1 MTRVAPDGSCPAP
14 DRTGRNGT
22 EKSRTDRS
30 GPGRRGP
37 GNRPSVLLSR
47 AGVTAMLGLAAL
59 YTLLPMLWLLLS
71 STKSRQDLFATN
83 GFAPG
88 KDFALVDNLK
98 YLFQVDNGIFLRWL
112 LNTVLYAGVGS
123 LLATVFSVAAGY
135 TFDKLNFPGK
145 ERLFSFVLLGVMVP
159 GTAMA
164 IPLYLLAAKAG
175 LVNTFW
181 GVFIPGLVFPFGVY
195 LARVFSASYIPNE
208 VLEAARVDG
217 AGEFR
222 TFCRIGLPMIAP
234 GFVTIFLFQFTQ
246 IWNSFFLPLV
256 MLSDKDLFPVNLGL
270 YVWYSSALSQGHPQD
285 YLLAI
290 VGSLVS
296 VVPLVILFLMLQR
309 FWKSGMTAGA
319 VK

>member
-1 MTRVAPDGSCPAP
+1 
-14 DRTGRNGT
+14 
-22 EKSRTDRS
+22 
-30 GPGRRGP
+30 
-37 GNRPSVLLSR
+37 
-47 AGVTAMLGLAAL
+47 MLALAAL
-59 YTLLPMLWLLLS
+59 YTLLPMLWLVLS

-98 YLFQVDNGIFLRWL
+98 YLFEVDNGIFLRWL

-135 TFDKLNFPGK
+135 AFDKLNFPGK
-145 ERLFSFVLLGVMVP
+145 EKLFSFVLLGVMVP

-164 IPLYLLAAKAG
+164 IPLYLIAAKAG

-222 TFCRIGLPMIAP
+222 TFCRIALPMIAP

-296 VVPLVILFLMLQR
+296 VVPLVVLFLMLQR

>member
-1 MTRVAPDGSCPAP
+1 MTQPTTRTAPAP
-14 DRTGRNGT
+14 R
-22 EKSRTDRS
+22 
-30 GPGRRGP
+30 GPGR
-37 GNRPSVLLSR
+37 RPSVLLSK

-59 YTLLPMLWLLLS
+59 YTLLPMLWLVLS

-88 KDFALVDNLK
+88 DDFALFDNLQ
-98 YLFQVDNGIFLRWL
+98 YLFEVDNGIFLRWL
-112 LNTVLYAGVGS
+112 LNTILYAGVGA

-135 TFDKLNFPGK
+135 AFDKLNFPGK
-145 ERLFSFVLLGVMVP
+145 ERIFSLVLLGVMVP

-164 IPLYLLAAKAG
+164 IPLYLIAAKVG
-175 LVNTFW
+175 LVNSFW

-195 LARVFSASYIPNE
+195 LARVFSASYVPGE

-222 TFCRIGLPMIAP
+222 TFCRIALPMVAP

-256 MLSDKDLFPVNLGL
+256 MLSDEDLFPVNLGL

-296 VVPLVILFLMLQR
+296 VVPLVVLFLMLQR

>member
-1 MTRVAPDGSCPAP
+1 MTEPTTLSAPPAAAP
-14 DRTGRNGT
+14 LPTSGKRPARRGT
-22 EKSRTDRS
+22 R
-30 GPGRRGP
+30 GPRGRRP
-37 GNRPSVLLSR
+37 LLLSR
-47 AGVTAMLGLAAL
+47 AGVTAMLGLATL
-59 YTLLPMLWLLLS
+59 YTLLPMLWLVLS

-88 KDFALVDNLK
+88 RDFALLGNLR
-98 YLFQVDNGIFLRWL
+98 YLFTTEDGIYLRWMV
-112 LNTVLYAGVGS
+112 NTVLYAGVGA
-123 LLATVFSVAAGY
+123 LLATVLSVAAGY
-135 TFDKLNFPGK
+135 AFDKLAFPAK
-145 ERLFSFVLLGVMVP
+145 EKLFGLVLVGVMVP

-164 IPLYLLAAKAG
+164 IPLYLIAAKAG

-181 GVFIPGLVFPFGVY
+181 SVFVPGLVFPFGVY
-195 LARVFSASYIPNE
+195 LARVFSASYVPGE

-222 TFCRIGLPMIAP
+222 TFRRIALPMLAP
-234 GFVTIFLFQFTQ
+234 GSVTIFLFQFTQ

-256 MLSDKDLFPVNLGL
+256 MLSDKKLYPVNLGL
-270 YVWYSSALSQGHPQD
+270 YVWYSSALSEGHPQD
-285 YLLAI
+285 YLLAV

-296 VVPLVILFLMLQR
+296 VAPLVVLFLMLQR

>member
-1 MTRVAPDGSCPAP
+1 MTKTTTLTAPAPTAPDPGLKSESRP
-14 DRTGRNGT
+14 TGR
-22 EKSRTDRS
+22 SPRS
-30 GPGRRGP
+30 PRKR
-37 GNRPSVLLSR
+37 SSALLSK

-59 YTLLPMLWLLLS
+59 YTLLPMLWLVLS
-71 STKSRQDLFATN
+71 STKSRKDLFATN

-88 KDFALVDNLK
+88 KDFALFDNLGN
-98 YLFQVDNGIFLRWL
+98 LFRVNDGIYLRWMA
-112 LNTVLYAGVGS
+112 NTVLYAGVGA

-135 TFDKLNFPGK
+135 AFDKLTFPAK
-145 ERLFSFVLLGVMVP
+145 EKLFSLVLLGVMVP

-164 IPLYLLAAKAG
+164 IPLYLIAAKAG

-181 GVFIPGLVFPFGVY
+181 GVFVPGLVFPFGVY
-195 LARVFSASYIPNE
+195 LARVFSAAYVPNE
-208 VLEAARVDG
+208 VLEAARMDG
-217 AGEFR
+217 AGEFKA
-222 TFCRIGLPMIAP
+222 FCRIAFPMLAP
-234 GFVTIFLFQFTQ
+234 AFVTIFLFQFTQ

-256 MLSDKDLFPVNLGL
+256 MLSDKDLYPVNLGL

-285 YLLAI
+285 YLLAV

-296 VVPLVILFLMLQR
+296 VAPLVVLFLMLQR

>member
-1 MTRVAPDGSCPAP
+1 MTMTTTPSPPMPVEPVAH
-14 DRTGRNGT
+14 
-22 EKSRTDRS
+22 RS
-30 GPGRRGP
+30 EGRRPGDGP
-37 GNRPSVLLSR
+37 RRPRKRPSALLSR
-47 AGVTAMLGLAAL
+47 TGVTAMLGLAAL
-59 YTLLPMLWLLLS
+59 YTLLPMLWLVLS

-88 KDFALVDNLK
+88 HDFALLGNLRHLFEVDH
-98 YLFQVDNGIFLRWL
+98 GIFLRWL
-112 LNTVLYAGVGS
+112 VNTVLYAGIGA

-135 TFDKLNFPGK
+135 AFDKLAFPGK
-145 ERLFSFVLLGVMVP
+145 EKLFAFVLLGVMVP

-164 IPLYLLAAKAG
+164 IPLYLLAAKVG

-181 GVFIPGLVFPFGVY
+181 GVFVPGLVFPFGVY
-195 LARVFSASYIPNE
+195 LARVFSAAYVPNE

-217 AGEFR
+217 AGEFK
-222 TFCRIGLPMIAP
+222 TFCRIALPMISP

-256 MLSDKDLFPVNLGL
+256 MLSNQKLYPVNLGL

-285 YLLAI
+285 YLLAV

-296 VVPLVILFLMLQR
+296 VAPLVVLFLMLQR

>member
-1 MTRVAPDGSCPAP
+1 MTKSTTLSAPAPAAAPDPGSG
-14 DRTGRNGT
+14 DRPVRRRPTGPR
-22 EKSRTDRS
+22 
-30 GPGRRGP
+30 
-37 GNRPSVLLSR
+37 NRPSALLSK
-47 AGVTAMLGLAAL
+47 AGVTVVLGLATL
-59 YTLLPMLWLLLS
+59 YTLLPMLWLILS

-88 KDFALVDNLK
+88 HDFALLGNLR
-98 YLFQVDNGIFLRWL
+98 YLFTTDSGIYLRWMA
-112 LNTVLYAGVGS
+112 NTFLYAGIGA

-135 TFDKLNFPGK
+135 AFDKLAFPGK
-145 ERLFSFVLLGVMVP
+145 ERFFALVLLGVMVP

-164 IPLYLLAAKAG
+164 IPLYLIAAKVG

-181 GVFIPGLVFPFGVY
+181 SVFVPGLVFPFGVY
-195 LARVFSASYIPNE
+195 LARVFSVAYVPDE

-217 AGEFR
+217 AGEFKVFR
-222 TFCRIGLPMIAP
+222 RIAFPMLMP
-234 GFVTIFLFQFTQ
+234 GSVTIFLFQFTQ

-256 MLSDKDLFPVNLGL
+256 MLSDKNLYPVNLGL

-285 YLLAI
+285 YLLAV

-296 VVPLVILFLMLQR
+296 VAPLVVLFLMLQR
-309 FWKSGMTAGA
+309 YWKSGMTAGA

>member
-1 MTRVAPDGSCPAP
+1 MTKPTTLSAPAP
-14 DRTGRNGT
+14 AAA
-22 EKSRTDRS
+22 
-30 GPGRRGP
+30 PGRKTSDRPARPTARRRRPGP
-37 GNRPSVLLSR
+37 SALLSR
-47 AGVTAMLGLAAL
+47 TAVTAMLGLAAL
-59 YTLLPMLWLLLS
+59 YTLLPMLWLVLS

-88 KDFALVDNLK
+88 NHFALLDNLG
-98 YLFQVDNGIFLRWL
+98 YLFEVDHGIYLRWMI
-112 LNTVLYAGVGS
+112 NTFLYAGIGG

-135 TFDKLNFPGK
+135 AFDKLIFPGK
-145 ERLFSFVLLGVMVP
+145 EKLFSLVLLGVMVP

-181 GVFIPGLVFPFGVY
+181 GVFFPGLVFPFGVY
-195 LARVFSASYIPNE
+195 LARVFSAAYVPNE
-208 VLEAARVDG
+208 VLEAARMDG
-217 AGEFR
+217 AGEFKA
-222 TFCRIGLPMIAP
+222 FCRIAFPMLSPA
-234 GFVTIFLFQFTQ
+234 FVTIFLFQFTQ

-256 MLSDKDLFPVNLGL
+256 MLSDQDLFPVNLGL

-296 VVPLVILFLMLQR
+296 VAPLVVLFLMLQR
-309 FWKSGMTAGA
+309 YWKSGLTAGA

>member
-1 MTRVAPDGSCPAP
+1 
-14 DRTGRNGT
+14 
-22 EKSRTDRS
+22 
-30 GPGRRGP
+30 
-37 GNRPSVLLSR
+37 
-47 AGVTAMLGLAAL
+47 MLGLATL
-59 YTLLPMLWLLLS
+59 YTLLPLTWLLLS
-71 STKSRQDLFATN
+71 STKSREDLFGTN

-88 KDFALVDNLK
+88 GESHLAANLSHLFAADGGV
-98 YLFQVDNGIFLRWL
+98 YVRWL
-112 LNTVLYAGVGS
+112 INTVLYAGVGA
-123 LLATVFSVAAGY
+123 LLASVFGVAAGY
-135 TFDKLNFPGK
+135 AFDKLTFPGK
-145 ERLFSFVLLGVMVP
+145 ERLFSLVLLGVMVP

-195 LARVFSASYIPNE
+195 LARVFSASYVPDE
-208 VLEAARVDG
+208 VLEAARMDG

-222 TFCRIGLPMIAP
+222 TFCRIAFPMIAP

-256 MLSDKDLFPVNLGL
+256 MLSDQDLYPVNLGL
-270 YVWYSSALSQGHPQD
+270 YVWYSSALTQGHPED
-285 YLLAI
+285 YLLAV
-290 VGSLVS
+290 VGSLVA
-296 VVPLVILFLMLQR
+296 VAPLIAVFLMLQR

>member
-1 MTRVAPDGSCPAP
+1 MTKTITRVVPAGAPPAP
-14 DRTGRNGT
+14 
-22 EKSRTDRS
+22 ERTDTAP
-30 GPGRRGP
+30 PGRRGP
-37 GNRPSVLLSR
+37 GNRPSVLLSK

-59 YTLLPMLWLLLS
+59 YTLLPMLWLVLS
-71 STKSRQDLFATN
+71 STKSREDLFATN

-88 KDFALVDNLK
+88 KDFALVDNLR
-98 YLFQVDNGIFLRWL
+98 YLFEVDDGIFLRWL
-112 LNTVLYAGVGS
+112 LNTILYAGVGS

-135 TFDKLNFPGK
+135 AFDKLNFPGK
-145 ERLFSFVLLGVMVP
+145 EKLFSFVLLGVMVP

-181 GVFIPGLVFPFGVY
+181 GVFLPGLVFPFGVY

-208 VLEAARVDG
+208 VLEAARVDA

-222 TFCRIGLPMIAP
+222 TFCRIALPMIAP

-256 MLSDKDLFPVNLGL
+256 MLSGKDLFPVNLGL

-296 VVPLVILFLMLQR
+296 VVPLVVLFLMLQR